1 MVKSETRKDQIIN
14 DLRNRIEELLSEKKD
29 LVIEANNLDN
39 EVKRLKEVCL
49 NISTEMTAAKMENW
63 NLCDPEQLYEIEEG
77 MHERDILRK
86 EIDRKERLILHLQ
99 KRNARLYNKLRE
111 ESGYIKM
118 IRLILAKNTTVVHP
132 SVSKNNCD
140 KESIT
145 GDIARETNYNINDD
159 CGGFGMFEPSPPQ
172 SP

>member
-1 MVKSETRKDQIIN
+1 MIHCDTRKDQIIN
-14 DLRNRIEELLSEKKD
+14 DLRNRIEELLSEKRD
-29 LVIEANNLDN
+29 LIVEANNLDC

-77 MHERDILRK
+77 MHERDILKK
-86 EIDRKERLILHLQ
+86 EIDRKEKVIVHLQ
-99 KRNARLYNKLRE
+99 NRNTKLYNKLKE
-111 ESGYIKM
+111 QSGYIKM
-118 IRLILAKNTTVVHP
+118 IRLILAKNTMVVHP

-140 KESIT
+140 KECT
-145 GDIARETNYNINDD
+145 TRDIVRETNYNIKDD

>member
-14 DLRNRIEELLSEKKD
+14 DLKKRIDELLCEKKD
-29 LVIEANNLDN
+29 LILEANNLDV
-39 EVKRLKEVCL
+39 EVKRLKQVCL

-77 MHERDILRK
+77 MHERDILKK
-86 EIDRKERLILHLQ
+86 EIDRKEKIIVQLQ
-99 KRNARLYNKLRE
+99 NRNSRLYNKLKE

-118 IRLILAKNTTVVHP
+118 IRLILEKNTRVVHP
-132 SVSKNNCD
+132 WISKNNCD
-140 KESIT
+140 KECAT
-145 GDIARETNYNINDD
+145 GNIARETGYTIKDD
-159 CGGFGMFEPSPPQ
+159 CGGFGMFEESPPQ